1 MSMFAALS
9 ALDNSGDK
17 TSGRPV
23 TVATTTS
30 STGTHVIHA
39 FRYPSALRE
48 ARSETHGSSPPPIA
62 GASSKKKKKKSGGG
76 GGNANDAMLAERMQ
90 RLMAPLPSRE
100 PAPEQWS
107 KVEKGAGVAK
117 SVARRGVGASLGSTS
132 KSPTALDPSFAVLR
146 KFSHSEENGDGG
158 DDGAD
163 AADAVDLDAYKVS
176 APFMHVF
183 EDTGSSAWC
192 CVVTSA
198 SGFDSPPVPI
208 AAAVP
213 RVRKVKSASETIVL
227 EKEEKREVVTEFRR
241 RQREAR
247 KAEKANKPKKKKKK
261 KKGAEGGDEPGDGD
275 EGDELPSEATV
286 SMDAPD
292 SLKSHVDREALSGSI
307 MSALFARAPRETSDD
322 ATPLV
327 RPTQEITQA
336 QVRAHQ
342 QQQALERQHMLAH
355 QQRHEPSRS
364 DSRAIGA
371 TGGTVPP
378 PGLGGIAPSSI
389 PPPAAA
395 EDEEKSA
402 RFLRDW
408 SGVDAAEEQRRL
420 MEAQSAQM
428 AEMQRQLAEALA
440 GQEEAKRLA
449 GQAQAAAVAAAA
461 AAAAA
466 QAQAQKEVGMRKD
479 WRSGAGGGDGK
490 GGRRSRVDGRGV
502 GRGGPPPGFG
512 GNANANAPPGFGG
525 SAPPGFEAPA
535 APPTFGSNSYVPPAF
550 RRAKE

>member
-1 MSMFAALS
+1 MFAALS

-364 DSRAIGA
+364 DGVPAIGA
-371 TGGTVPP
+371 TGGAVPP

-512 GNANANAPPGFGG
+512 VNANANAPPGFGG

>member
-1 MSMFAALS
+1 MFAALS

-23 TVATTTS
+23 IVATTTAS
-30 STGTHVIHA
+30 STGTPRHHA
-39 FRYPSALRE
+39 FRYVTTRASERPE
-48 ARSETHGSSPPPIA
+48 ARLTAPLLLPIT
-62 GASSKKKKKKSGGG
+62 GTSSKKKKKKGGG
-76 GGNANDAMLAERMQ
+76 GGGANANDAMLAERMQ

-117 SVARRGVGASLGSTS
+117 SAAKNVARGLGASTTS
-132 KSPTALDPSFAVLR
+132 KPTAMDPSFSVLR
-146 KFSHSEENGDGG
+146 KFTQPEDDGDGG
-158 DDGAD
+158 DDGDGAG
-163 AADAVDLDAYKVS
+163 AVDLDSYSVS

-183 EDTGSSAWC
+183 EDTGASAWC
-192 CVVTSA
+192 CIVTSA

-213 RVRKVKSASETIVL
+213 RVRKVKSASEMIAL

-261 KKGAEGGDEPGDGD
+261 KGKGNGDEPGDGD
-275 EGDELPSEATV
+275 EGEEPPAVATV
-286 SMDAPD
+286 SVDAPD
-292 SLKSHVDREALSGSI
+292 SHKAADREALSGSI
-307 MSALFARAPRETSDD
+307 ASALFARAPRQSPDD
-322 ATPLV
+322 ASPQPQPP
-327 RPTQEITQA
+327 RQTQELTQA
-336 QVRAHQ
+336 QVRAYQ
-342 QQQALERQHMLAH
+342 QQQTLARQQILA
-355 QQRHEPSRS
+355 QQYQPRS
-364 DSRAIGA
+364 DGRT
-371 TGGTVPP
+371 TGPP
-378 PGLGGIAPSSI
+378 PGLGGIAPAAP
-389 PPPAAA
+389 PPPAPAA
-395 EDEEKSA
+395 PDEEGR
-402 RFLRDW
+402 RFLQEW
-408 SGVDAAEEQRRL
+408 SAPAASEQHRL

-466 QAQAQKEVGMRKD
+466 QAQAQKEAGMRKD
-479 WRSGAGGGDGK
+479 WRGGAGSGGGAAGGRRPRGDGK
-490 GGRRSRVDGRGV
+490 GG

-512 GNANANAPPGFGG
+512 ANATGPPGFGG
-525 SAPPGFEAPA
+525 SVPPGFEAPGLEAPA

>member
-1 MSMFAALS
+1 
-9 ALDNSGDK
+9 
-17 TSGRPV
+17 
-23 TVATTTS
+23 
-30 STGTHVIHA
+30 
-39 FRYPSALRE
+39 
-48 ARSETHGSSPPPIA
+48 
-62 GASSKKKKKKSGGG
+62 
-76 GGNANDAMLAERMQ
+76 MLAERMQ

-117 SVARRGVGASLGSTS
+117 SAARRGVGASLGSTS
-132 KSPTALDPSFAVLR
+132 GPPTAVDPSFAVLR
-146 KFSHSEENGDGG
+146 KFSQPEENGDGG
-158 DDGAD
+158 DDGD
-163 AADAVDLDAYKVS
+163 GADAVDLDAYSVS

-183 EDTGSSAWC
+183 EDTGASAWC

-307 MSALFARAPRETSDD
+307 MSALFARAPRETKESDD
-322 ATPLV
+322 ASPRA
-327 RPTQEITQA
+327 RPTQEITRA

-342 QQQALERQHMLAH
+342 QQQALERQHMLPH
-355 QQRHEPSRS
+355 QQKHEPSRF
-364 DSRAIGA
+364 DGRAIGA
-371 TGGTVPP
+371 N
-378 PGLGGIAPSSI
+378 LESIAPSI
-389 PPPAAA
+389 PSPAAA

-466 QAQAQKEVGMRKD
+466 QAQAQKEAGMRKD
-479 WRSGAGGGDGK
+479 WRSGGGGDGK

>member
-1 MSMFAALS
+1 MFAALS

-23 TVATTTS
+23 TVAATMTS
-30 STGTHVIHA
+30 SH
-39 FRYPSALRE
+39 
-48 ARSETHGSSPPPIA
+48 IA
-62 GASSKKKKKKSGGG
+62 GASSKKKKKKKGGGGGG

-107 KVEKGAGVAK
+107 KVEKGAGIAK
-117 SVARRGVGASLGSTS
+117 SAAKNTARGVGASTTS
-132 KSPTALDPSFAVLR
+132 KPTAVDPSFAVLR
-146 KFSHSEENGDGG
+146 KFSQTEDNGSDDGDGAG
-158 DDGAD
+158 
-163 AADAVDLDAYKVS
+163 AVDLDSYSVS

-183 EDTGSSAWC
+183 EDTGASAWC
-192 CVVTSA
+192 CIVTSA

-213 RVRKVKSASETIVL
+213 RVRKVKSASQTIAL

-261 KKGAEGGDEPGDGD
+261 GKGNGDEPGDGD
-275 EGDELPSEATV
+275 EGDEPPSVATV
-286 SMDAPD
+286 SVDAPVNH
-292 SLKSHVDREALSGSI
+292 KAADREALSGSI
-307 MSALFARAPRETSDD
+307 MSALFARAPRQPPED
-322 ATPLV
+322 ASLQPQ
-327 RPTQEITQA
+327 RQTQELTQA

-342 QQQALERQHMLAH
+342 QQQTLAQQQMIAQQH
-355 QQRHEPSRS
+355 QSRS
-364 DSRAIGA
+364 DGRA
-371 TGGTVPP
+371 TGPP
-378 PGLGGIAPSSI
+378 PGLGGIAP
-389 PPPAAA
+389 PAPAAEA
-395 EDEEKSA
+395 GDEGQ
-402 RFLRDW
+402 RFLREW
-408 SGVDAAEEQRRL
+408 SAPAASEQQRL

-428 AEMQRQLAEALA
+428 AQMQRQLAEALA

-466 QAQAQKEVGMRKD
+466 QAQAQKEAGMRKD
-479 WRSGAGGGDGK
+479 WRSSAGSFGGVS
-490 GGRRSRVDGRGV
+490 GGRRPRADGRGG
-502 GRGGPPPGFG
+502 GRGGPPPGYG
-512 GNANANAPPGFGG
+512 ANAKAPPGFGG
-525 SAPPGFEAPA
+525 SAPPPGFEAPGVEAPA

-550 RRAKE
+550 RGAKE

>member
-23 TVATTTS
+23 TVATTTTS
-30 STGTHVIHA
+30 STGTHVITLFVTLPPCA
-39 FRYPSALRE
+39 SERLG
-48 ARSETHGSSPPPIA
+48 ARLTAPLLLPIT
-62 GASSKKKKKKSGGG
+62 GTSSKKKKKKGGG
-76 GGNANDAMLAERMQ
+76 GGGANANDAMLAERMQ

-117 SVARRGVGASLGSTS
+117 SAAKNAARGVSASTTS
-132 KSPTALDPSFAVLR
+132 KPTAMDPSFTVLR
-146 KFSHSEENGDGG
+146 KFSQPEEEDDCGG
-158 DDGAD
+158 VGACT
-163 AADAVDLDAYKVS
+163 VDLDAYSVS
-176 APFMHVF
+176 VPFMHVF
-183 EDTGSSAWC
+183 EDTGASAWC
-192 CVVTSA
+192 CIVTSA
-198 SGFDSPPVPI
+198 SGFDSAPVPI

-213 RVRKVKSASETIVL
+213 RVRKVKSASETIAL

-261 KKGAEGGDEPGDGD
+261 GKGNGDEPGDGD
-275 EGDELPSEATV
+275 EGEDPPAVATV

-292 SLKSHVDREALSGSI
+292 SLKAADREALSGSI
-307 MSALFARAPRETSDD
+307 VSSLFAQAPRCSPDD
-322 ATPLV
+322 ASSQPHPP
-327 RPTQEITQA
+327 RQMQELTQA
-336 QVRAHQ
+336 QVGAHQ
-342 QQQALERQHMLAH
+342 QQQMLARQRMLA
-355 QQRHEPSRS
+355 QQQDRSHSDCRTTGPSPGM
-364 DSRAIGA
+364 GA
-371 TGGTVPP
+371 
-378 PGLGGIAPSSI
+378 IAPQA
-389 PPPAAA
+389 PAAPD
-395 EDEEKSA
+395 DEGR
-402 RFLRDW
+402 RFLQDW
-408 SGVDAAEEQRRL
+408 SSPAASQQHQL

-466 QAQAQKEVGMRKD
+466 QAQAQKEAGMRKN
-479 WRSGAGGGDGK
+479 WRSGAGSGGGVAGGRRPRGDGK
-490 GGRRSRVDGRGV
+490 GG

-512 GNANANAPPGFGG
+512 ANANAPPGFGG
-525 SAPPGFEAPA
+525 SAPPGFETPGLEAPA